1 MNDHINSPAIAKN
14 LVFLNTWDRNVVNIA
29 SWHCLQPLALSYR
42 ELAPARPITAH
53 NIVDLIDVEK
63 VIARIKDEDN
73 LMILEKCLEVE
84 LAENNK
90 KRQAVIEA
98 ITEQIKEVK
107 K

>member
-1 MNDHINSPAIAKN
+1 MYILISSLRAGKIMISENPESIVAKTASAVLMNPDQWS
-14 LVFLNTWDRNVVNIA
+14 
-29 SWHCLQPLALSYR
+29 
-42 ELAPARPITAH
+42 ITAH